1 MVSDIIT
8 VSPEEL
14 DKKIQELTIE
24 RNLILEKALDSSD
37 PSQIMKAQSYLMA
50 SQGSKKQ
57 GMMRAFMFDPYSADY
72 TGSGYKRPL
81 KKVGFEILKRM
92 GDTHI
97 AKMVRNTRINQVRD
111 YLRFVTDEQ
120 DQGFTIRKRKS
131 LFEDRK
137 EPNRTERKEIEFIV
151 KFLENS
157 KKPVEK
163 KEGGINFDTTKWDI
177 FDDFDE
183 FIQMIIDD
191 SLTYDQLTVEIQR
204 NRKFEIVSYKAID
217 ASTIR
222 LLDTIDPRH
231 YDDNARKYDEVLGY
245 LPRYCQVWGS
255 QLEKNPVTG
264 KEVLYYPWEL
274 IFAVRNKTTDILKNG
289 YGTSELE
296 TLISIMTW
304 ILYGMD
310 YNGNF
315 FKQGSNPKGFIN
327 IKSGGGGQDVAN
339 DFRDMWR
346 QMISGV
352 QNSHKI
358 PVFEGIDLEW
368 VDLQQSNKDMEFQLW
383 VEFLIVMFCAV
394 YTIDPS
400 ELGFEFQS
408 ASKIFG
414 QDGQKQRLQHSIN
427 KGLKPIL
434 KFLEKV
440 IDKYIV
446 SEINPDYEFA
456 WCGVDLDDEETKIK
470 NIDMALKAG
479 ITSFE
484 KQFEAYEGEKYDE
497 KKHTILN
504 PVFQQAQQM
513 KMYGGLDS
521 NQAVDQMT
529 GEDETG
535 GPNPFAQF
543 ERGAESNPI
552 LKASLDY
559 IESKFDISNK

>member
-1 MVSDIIT
+1 MVDIT
-8 VSPEEL
+8 VVSPEDL

-24 RNLILEKALDSSD
+24 RNVLLEKALDSSD
-37 PSQIMKAQSYLMA
+37 PSQILKAQSYLM
-50 SQGSKKQ
+50 QKQNKQQ
-57 GMMRAFMFDPYSADY
+57 GMMRAFLFDPYSADF
-72 TGSGYKRPL
+72 TGMGYKRPL

-92 GDTHI
+92 GETHI

-111 YLRFVTDEQ
+111 YLKFVIDEQ
-120 DQGFTIRKRKS
+120 DQGFTIRKKKS

-137 EPNRTERKEIEFIV
+137 QPGRTERKEIEFIV

-157 KKPVEK
+157 KKPQDTVGSIK
-163 KEGGINFDTTKWDI
+163 FDSSKWDI

-183 FIQMIIDD
+183 FIQMILDD
-191 SLTYDQLTVEIQR
+191 SLTYDQLTVELQR
-204 NRKFEIVSYKAID
+204 NRRFDLISYKAID

-222 LLDTIDPRH
+222 LLDTIDPKH
-231 YDDNARKYDEVLGY
+231 YDDNKRKYDEVFGF
-245 LPRYCQVWGS
+245 LPRYCQVWS
-255 QLEKNPVTG
+255 NQLQQSPITKQDII
-264 KEVLYYPWEL
+264 YYPWEL
-274 IFAVRNKTTDILKNG
+274 IFAVRNKSTNIYSNG

-304 ILYGMD
+304 ILYGME

-327 IKSGGGGQDVAN
+327 IKSGGGGQDVVN

-346 QMISGV
+346 HMIAGV
-352 QNSHKI
+352 TNSHKI

-394 YTIDPS
+394 YTIDPT
-400 ELGFEFQS
+400 ELGFNFEKS
-408 ASKIFG
+408 ANIFG
-414 QDGQKQRLQHSIN
+414 QDGQKQRLTHSIN

-434 KFLEKV
+434 RFLEKV
-440 IDKYIV
+440 ISRYIV
-446 SEINPDYEFA
+446 SEINPEYEFC
-456 WCGVDLDDEETKIK
+456 WCGVDLEDEETKIK
-470 NIDMALKAG
+470 NVDSALRAG

-484 KQFEAYEGEKYDE
+484 KQFEAYEGEKYDP

-513 KMYGGLDS
+513 KMYGGMES
-521 NQAVDQMT
+521 NDAVDEMT
-529 GEDETG
+529 GDSETG
-535 GPNPFAQF
+535 VKNPFEEF
-543 ERGAESNPI
+543 ERSSDSNPI
-552 LKASLDY
+552 VKASLDY
-559 IESKFDISNK
+559 INRKFEINK